1 MKNMRNLLMKNMF
14 GDGDDDL
21 EELDWEQGRSSFA
34 VTDLCNQITVSNTLW
49 PTMNV
54 MMMMWFKIYAFL
66 LIYLHHSKDLLF
78 LNSSYKKKQPL
89 AIIVYYGL

>member
-1 MKNMRNLLMKNMF
+1 MRNLLMKNMF

-54 MMMMWFKIYAFL
+54 MMMMWFTIYAIFT
-66 LIYLHHSKDLLF
+66 DLP
-78 LNSSYKKKQPL
+78 SSLQGSSFPQQQL
-89 AIIVYYGL
+89 